1 MALEFHDI
9 KKWPP
14 RKNPT
19 GGFPP
24 GNLGLPEPWSN
35 ATSKKRHGTLL
46 HLAGMLPTLI
56 YHSGISQ
63 CLWPIEIENHRK
75 ISSGSIPNSYSSC
88 YRSYFSSQN
97 LLQTPSAKDWNT
109 PGPNS
114 RNLLA
119 NETWFPEPGPGNPT
133 PEPTDP
139 TVRRDPESVPLLGK
153 KEEQYVKSLSLNCFS
168 TAQQCCFLRKT
179 VLYHPAFTDTWASGW
194 DCAFEIEQ
202 IIGTIQ
208 HHLSSVVLVGLACCG
223 FSFSGWLDSPIL
235 WRLSWQPLQD
245 IVIYPPYLS
254 MSSQQPRTN
263 KSSKSFGKNT
273 TWATFKTLMPFHSTD
288 WFIRIL
294 AITCNPLCN

>member
-1 MALEFHDI
+1 MLSFILFFTKPAA
-9 KKWPP
+9 
-14 RKNPT
+14 NPFRERLKHPGT
-19 GGFPP
+19 QFPKPACQRNLVP
-24 GNLGLPEPWSN
+24 GTWSW
-35 ATSKKRHGTLL
+35 KPYPGT
-46 HLAGMLPTLI
+46 
-56 YHSGISQ
+56 
-63 CLWPIEIENHRK
+63 
-75 ISSGSIPNSYSSC
+75 
-88 YRSYFSSQN
+88 YRSY
-97 LLQTPSAKDWNT
+97 SAQRPRKRT
-109 PGPNS
+109 AVG
-114 RNLLA
+114 
-119 NETWFPEPGPGNPT
+119 E
-133 PEPTDP
+133 
-139 TVRRDPESVPLLGK
+139 K
-153 KEEQYVKSLSLNCFS
+153 KEQYVKSLSLNCFS

-179 VLYHPAFTDTWASGW
+179 GLYHPAFTDTWASGW

-245 IVIYPPYLS
+245 IVIYRPYLS

-294 AITCNPLCN
+294 AMACNPCVTR